1 MLQEHKKAVLVGETK
16 LCVQCAEYLV
26 DRKWEIV
33 FIVSEDIEVINWAR
47 SHSIPIMLMSQV
59 NSAIVD
65 GICLFSIIN
74 PQIIPASILENPNVL
89 LALNYHDSPLP
100 KYAGVNSTTW
110 AILNNEKSHGVTLH
124 KITPGIDDGD
134 IVAQAIINIEKD
146 ETALSLNLKCSE
158 HLLSLFQDIIIKIET
173 NTLSFSK
180 QNLADRSYYGLKHL
194 PTNYGIV
201 NGTRDVS
208 ALTRGLTFG
217 DGYDN
222 PVASVKAWLNNQF
235 YIIEDKVKD
244 IYGNEVNIEIK
255 YDNLPE
261 YWLTDDKLQYLAS
274 IKAQERKHKKQ
285 ILEFFKTHPDASIFI
300 LDQVTYKAKKHT
312 KEILLPNNIPDITV
326 LVAAYLV
333 LARFFYRNDFIVSLY
348 FQDHPSLQN
357 LVENRNFIHVNTDM
371 LSNGFDYLENH
382 LTQVQKNCFTTVK
395 DFGYRYNLQLLT
407 DIAITIGEVA
417 STDQHKITIKIQGDG
432 KLTLDGDSAYQL
444 QINSIAE
451 SIKTVFDEK
460 ITTKDLKHISLLN
473 KAQYQQI
480 VYDWNKT
487 EKDYPKNKTIHQLFE
502 EQVLKTPNNI
512 AVVYENTKL
521 TYQELNNKANQLA
534 HYLIQNYNIQPDDL
548 IALYLDRSEQMIIAM
563 LGVLKAGG
571 AYVPIDLSYPDE
583 RVKYILNDTKAKAIL
598 TNNARTEKIE
608 IEKTNTIA
616 IDGETVQ
623 IKLSKQE
630 KGDLIISTTNSNLA
644 YVIYTSGTTGNP
656 KGVMIEHQGVVS
668 LVKNVDYIKIGTDD
682 SYIQLSDPGFDAAT
696 FEVWAPL
703 LNGAK
708 LVIPDS
714 KIDLFGDTSLF
725 RKTVKKNKITTMF
738 LTKTLFD
745 QLYVSCESAFSGIE
759 YLLTGGEAI
768 NKKLISKLI
777 NSNYF
782 PTNVIHVYGPTENTT
797 FSTAL
802 NITKNVFT
810 SMDTIPIGVPL
821 TNRKAYI
828 LDKNLNPLPIGV
840 VGELYISGD
849 GIARGYL
856 NRPDLTAEKF
866 IANPFQTEE
875 EKLQNKN
882 GRLYKT
888 GDLVR
893 WLPDGNLE
901 YIGRSD
907 FQVKIRGY
915 RIELGDIESKLLNYP
930 DIKQAVVIA
939 KERILEQTSDK
950 YLLAYYVA
958 DKKLDETKIQDYLTA
973 RLPEYMLPRMLVH
986 MDKLPLTVNGK
997 LDKKALPEPKFV
1009 NSHNYVA
1016 PETQLQSQIIKV
1028 WSHVLGIPEESISI
1042 TDSFFSLGGNSI
1054 LAINLVA
1061 KLSKINECKNIRVV
1075 DIFKHTNIEQLTNN
1089 LNKDTIVTKIKESIE
1104 TEIAIISIS
1113 GAFSGC
1119 ENTNQ
1124 YWDLIQKGT
1133 EGVKR
1138 YAQEECIELGISE
1151 EILAN
1156 PNFVPT
1162 SGHILNIDKF
1172 DAEFWGLAPNEARS
1186 IDPQI
1191 RKFLEHCCYVLEE
1204 SGYLRDRD
1212 KISIGVFAGAGNS
1225 NYSIDNNNKFSSR
1238 GLELL
1243 SAKDILATKIS
1254 HLLGLAGAAININTA
1269 CSTSLTTVIEACIHL
1284 ASGFCDIA
1292 IAGGVSLLQPDEIGH
1307 IYQDGLIYSKDGYCR
1322 VFDNK
1327 SSGIVNGSGVGVV
1340 LLKRLSDA
1348 KKDNDNIISVIKGY
1362 GINNDSNRKMSYTSP
1377 SAIGQKECIVNAQIM
1392 AGIKSEAISYV
1403 ECHGT
1408 GTKLGDPIE
1417 IQALDEAFKHNN
1429 QKYKC
1434 TIGSVKANIGHA
1446 DAAAGIAGLIK
1457 VCKMLEHK
1465 IIPKQINYDTVN
1477 PELRIKD
1484 TGFEIATEAK
1494 EWKDVP
1500 LIAGVS
1506 SFGIGGTNAHVI
1518 VSEYERNN
1526 KQTESNNKLCIIP
1539 LSAKSHSSLEAYRK
1553 SFINYLA
1560 NTTDSI
1566 QDIAHTLQSKREHF
1580 DYRLSIVCDSAS
1592 DAIRKLETENINRIN
1607 IQKTH
1612 NVVFMLP
1619 GQGNQ
1624 YTNMSLGLYQNDSD
1638 YKNTINECIKLANKY
1653 TGTQFEKILFSDN
1666 NEIDQARW
1674 AQLSLFIVEYSL
1686 AKLLESLNINAACYI
1701 GHSIGEYVAAT
1712 LSGVFILED
1721 AIKLVVIR
1729 GKLMQ
1734 SMSEGAM
1741 LSILADATEIE
1752 QIVKNNHCEIAVINS
1767 PKNCV
1772 ASGTHESVN
1781 NLKIILEKSS
1791 ISTALLKVSHAFHS
1805 RLMAKAAEEFVL
1817 QFKHIKLNK
1826 PQKRFISN
1834 VTGDFITDDEAINPE
1849 YWAKHI
1855 RSTVLFSD
1863 GIKTLSDS
1871 YNNLLFIEVGTGK
1884 SSISFVKQH
1893 EMGKS
1898 SIIQLLN
1905 SKKNNSE
1912 NIQDTCF
1919 KEDILSKLWAGG
1931 YNVDFKS
1938 HGKAVRLPGYHFD
1951 SSSYWINQQRKTET
1965 SILKADLSI
1974 SVFDNTDIKN
1984 KIIEQNLSDKHYE
1997 IAKVFLDVLGV
2008 EKISIHDDFFKLGGD
2023 SLLAVSVVAKLQ
2035 HNYKI
2040 SMDDFLRFPTVAKV
2054 TNTATFAKNNLRHKL
2069 ERIKIMYSKKEKYL
2083 ARDVEDMIA
2092 KQIEC
2097 LHEAQ
2102 NIKFENKKRNTQ
2114 TVLLTGATGHVG
2126 CNILYQLL
2134 HETKCKIYLL
2144 IRASSIEHAND
2155 KINRKFRHYFDIG
2168 LDQHKN
2174 RVVILVADIEQPM
2187 LGLNKNQYQELV
2199 SSIDSI
2205 IHSAALV
2212 KHYGDYNILYKA
2224 NVQAT
2229 INLLELSKLTKNKYF
2244 HYISTV
2250 AVLLDGYVP
2259 KRSYYVFDED
2269 NDSGILLERSNV
2281 YSKTKYEGELAV
2293 SEYRSH
2299 GIKSNIYRLG
2309 NVAMHSCNYRHQ
2321 TNINDNAFYVIV
2333 NTLSNL
2339 GATSDEI
2346 DSMEI
2351 SPVDNT
2357 ALAIA
2362 RLFDQEYLSNMTFHV
2377 FNPSLYKLS
2386 KLFSKDNRIKTYP
2399 INKLID
2405 IIGNKLKNSA
2415 DKEQVELFMLHQRWL
2430 QESSTDN
2437 ITKVNIVNYK
2447 TTAILKSLDFS
2458 WSEVNKDMASAMMK

>member
-1 MLQEHKKAVLVGETK
+1 MLQGHKKAVLVGETK

-33 FIVSEDIEVINWAR
+33 FIVSEDTEVINWAR

-100 KYAGVNSTTW
+100 KYAGVSSTTW
-110 AILNNEKSHGVTLH
+110 AILNNEKSHGATLH

-571 AYVPIDLSYPDE
+571 AYVPIDTNYPDE
-583 RVKYILNDTKAKAIL
+583 QIKYILNDAKVKVVLLDDKYNDKLWQI
-598 TNNARTEKIE
+598 TERMASIVSIRDKKIQ
-608 IEKTNTIA
+608 
-616 IDGETVQ
+616 DV
-623 IKLSKQE
+623 LP
-630 KGDLIISTTNSNLA
+630 TTNPNVYMVSRSLV
-644 YVIYTSGTTGNP
+644 YVMYTSGTTGKS
-656 KGVMIEHQGVVS
+656 KGVLIEHRSVVNYVMYLINHNELNS
-668 LVKNVDYIKIGTDD
+668 SSIGSQYSTF
-682 SYIQLSDPGFDAAT
+682 SFDA
-696 FEVWAPL
+696 
-703 LNGAK
+703 
-708 LVIPDS
+708 LVIEVYPILLVGGTLCIILHDDKLDLL
-714 KIDLFGDTSLF
+714 KINSFFL
-725 RKTVKKNKITTMF
+725 KNRITYAF
-738 LTKTLFD
+738 LPPKVAESYFD
-745 QLYVSCESAFSGIE
+745 FENNNLVNLIV
-759 YLLTGGEAI
+759 GGEKLEKTTIQTYRII
-768 NKKLISKLI
+768 NA
-777 NSNYF
+777 
-782 PTNVIHVYGPTENTT
+782 YGPTEATVQ
-797 FSTAL
+797 STAFVI
-802 NITKNVFT
+802 NDIRN
-810 SMDTIPIGVPL
+810 SIPIGKPINNVKCYVVDDNL
-821 TNRKAYI
+821 EI
-828 LDKNLNPLPIGV
+828 LPTGV
-840 VGELYISGD
+840 IGELMVG
-849 GIARGYL
+849 GECLARGYL
-856 NRPDLTAEKF
+856 NRPDLTTEKF

-901 YIGRSD
+901 YIDRNDS
-907 FQVKIRGY
+907 QVKIRGY

-958 DKKLDETKIQDYLTA
+958 DKKLDETKIQDYLAT

-1009 NSHNYVA
+1009 NSYNYVA

-1124 YWDLIQKGT
+1124 YWDLIQKGI

-1191 RKFLEHCCYVLEE
+1191 RKFLEHCWYVLEE

-1225 NYSIDNNNKFSSR
+1225 NYSVDNNHKFSSR

-1292 IAGGVSLLQPDEIGH
+1292 IAGGVSLLQPEEVGH

-1327 SSGIVNGSGVGVV
+1327 SSGIVHGSGAGVV

-1348 KKDNDNIISVIKGY
+1348 KKDNDNIIAVIKGY
-1362 GINNDSNRKMSYTSP
+1362 GINNDSNRKMSYASP
-1377 SAIGQKECIVNAQIM
+1377 SVIGQKECIVNAQIM

-1417 IQALDEAFKHNN
+1417 IQALDEAFKRNN

-1446 DAAAGIAGLIK
+1446 DVAAGIAGLIK

-1477 PELRIKD
+1477 PELHIKD

-1518 VSEYERNN
+1518 VSEYEQNN
-1526 KQTESNNKLCIIP
+1526 KQTEGDNKLCIIP

-1592 DAIRKLETENINRIN
+1592 DAIRKLDTENINRIN
-1607 IQKTH
+1607 IQKIH

-1638 YKNTINECIKLANKY
+1638 YKNTVNKCIKLANKY

-1674 AQLSLFIVEYSL
+1674 APLSLFIVEYSL
-1686 AKLLESLNINAACYI
+1686 AKLLESLNINAICYI

-1712 LSGVFILED
+1712 LSGVFSLED

-1734 SMSEGAM
+1734 SMPEGAM

-1772 ASGTHESVN
+1772 ASGTHESIN
-1781 NLKIILEKSS
+1781 NLKIVLEKSG
-1791 ISTALLKVSHAFHS
+1791 ISTTPLKVSHAFHS
-1805 RLMAKAAEEFVL
+1805 RLMAKAAEEFAP
-1817 QFKHIKLNK
+1817 QFKNIKLNK

-1834 VTGDFITDDEAINPE
+1834 VTGDFITDDEAINHE

-1855 RSTVLFSD
+1855 RSTVLFSN
-1863 GIKTLSDS
+1863 GIKTLFDS
-1871 YNNLLFIEVGTGK
+1871 YNNLFFIEVGTGK

-1893 EMGKS
+1893 EIGKS
-1898 SIIQLLN
+1898 NIIQLLN

-1938 HGKAVRLPGYHFD
+1938 YGKAVRLPSYHFD
-1951 SSSYWINQQRKTET
+1951 SSSYWINQQRKTE
-1965 SILKADLSI
+1965 LKVDLPI

-2054 TNTATFAKNNLRHKL
+2054 TNTATFAKNNLYHKL

-2083 ARDVEDMIA
+2083 ARDVDDMIA

-2097 LHEAQ
+2097 LHDAQ

-2187 LGLNKNQYQELV
+2187 LGLNKKQYQELV

-2281 YSKTKYEGELAV
+2281 YSKTKYEGEMAV
-2293 SEYRSH
+2293 SEYLKY
-2299 GIKSNIYRLG
+2299 GVKSNIYRLG

-2357 ALAIA
+2357 ALAIV

-2399 INKLID
+2399 INKFID

-2458 WSEVNKDMASAMMK
+2458 WSEVDKDMASAMMK